1 MDDIGLAYSA
11 LHRKNNPRIGP
22 VVGQMM
28 DIKVLSLYLRFA
40 VAFHG
45 VLDVEVEIWVDF
57 RPLRE

>member
-11 LHRKNNPRIGP
+11 LHRKNNPCIGP

-45 VLDVEVEIWVDF
+45 ISDVEVEIC
-57 RPLRE
+57 E